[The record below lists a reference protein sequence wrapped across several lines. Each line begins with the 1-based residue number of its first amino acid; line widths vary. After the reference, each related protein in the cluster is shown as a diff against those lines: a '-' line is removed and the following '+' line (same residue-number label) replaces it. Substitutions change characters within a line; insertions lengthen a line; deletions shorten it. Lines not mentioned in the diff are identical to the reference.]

1 MTQRRLPEWRL
12 LDEAAAFLTGDLL
25 LDDLGLLLL
34 EELLCGDTVGSP
46 PPDSEVVASMRITT
60 RWGSSDGVG
69 VGDDGGIGV
78 DDDGGSPL
86 LVPTEPFRIRGDV
99 GRESSL

>member
-1 MTQRRLPEWRL
+1 L
-12 LDEAAAFLTGDLL
+12 LEEAAAFLTGDLL

-34 EELLCGDTVGSP
+34 EELLCGDTAGSP
-46 PPDSEVVASMRITT
+46 PPDSEVASMRITT
-60 RWGSSDGVG
+60 RCGSSDGAG
-69 VGDDGGIGV
+69 VDDDGGIGV

-86 LVPTEPFRIRGDV
+86 LVLTDPFRIRGDV

>member
-1 MTQRRLPEWRL
+1 M
-12 LDEAAAFLTGDLL
+12 
-25 LDDLGLLLL
+25 
-34 EELLCGDTVGSP
+34 EELLCGDTACSP
-46 PPDSEVVASMRITT
+46 PPDSGVASMRITT

-69 VGDDGGIGV
+69 VDDDGGIGV

-86 LVPTEPFRIRGDV
+86 LVPTDPFRIRGDV